1 MALPHSVPPTLQ
13 QATADPHL
21 RQRLLDTHG
30 QVWVSLLW
38 GHCSFLLGPGVKKV
52 LFVSSK
58 SLFRQSC
65 VSSGDSM
72 VGLLATPSNLD
83 LSRTQ
88 FCCTQSPCPCG
99 RPLLTRTSTE
109 DTQTQFWLSL
119 CGFSGSWRAQGLLE
133 PSEHLWQVWGLI
145 LNAIS
150 PLLPSCWGFSF
161 ALGCGVSF
169 FGGIQ
174 HSPVESCSAVSC
186 NSEVLAGE
194 DERTSFYSAIL
205 KCNFKQL

>member
-21 RQRLLDTHG
+21 CQRLLDTHG
-30 QVWVSLLW
+30 QVWVGLLW
-38 GHCSFLLGPGVKKV
+38 GHCSFLLGPGVEKV

-72 VGLLATPSNLD
+72 VALLATPSNKD
-83 LSRTQ
+83 LSHMQ
-88 FCCTQSPCPCG
+88 FCCTQSPCPWG
-99 RPLLTRTSTE
+99 RPLLTRTSTD

-119 CGFSGSWRAQGLLE
+119 CGLSGSWCAQGLLE

-145 LNAIS
+145 LNTIS

-174 HSPVESCSAVSC
+174 HSLVNGHSAVTCSFGI
-186 NSEVLAGE
+186 LAGE
-194 DERTSFYSAIL
+194 DECMSFYSAIL
-205 KCNFKQL
+205 KVTP

>member
-21 RQRLLDTHG
+21 CQRLLDTHG
-30 QVWVSLLW
+30 QVWVGLLW
-38 GHCSFLLGPGVKKV
+38 GHCSFLLGPGVEKV

-72 VGLLATPSNLD
+72 VALLATPSNKD
-83 LSRTQ
+83 LSHMQ
-88 FCCTQSPCPCG
+88 FCCTQSPCPWG
-99 RPLLTRTSTE
+99 RPLLTRTSTV

-119 CGFSGSWRAQGLLE
+119 CGLSGSWCAQGLLE

-145 LNAIS
+145 LNTIS

-169 FGGIQ
+169 FGAIQ
-174 HSPVESCSAVSC
+174 HSPVNGIQQLV
-186 NSEVLAGE
+186 
-194 DERTSFYSAIL
+194 AIL
-205 KCNFKQL
+205 EFSQEKMSRCPSTPPSC